1 MIFIGQFFCFKNTW
15 YLKKSARKSIWM
27 WVARKLIFFLVWLGL
42 GLVNN
47 ANFCAFFAISIAISS
62 DESTSSQSETQYAK
76 PQKPSTSSQSGS
88 RQFYRFFAEGKV
100 PKFSAQCRWCFDFVK
115 TQTAFAHSR
124 ANRCTKT
131 KKARRKMQATIH
143 CCLEPPSC
151 YIMGI
156 WYEHAAVP
164 VWATQQQENYRILAG
179 DDPTIRW

>member
-1 MIFIGQFFCFKNTW
+1 
-15 YLKKSARKSIWM
+15 M
-27 WVARKLIFFLVWLGL
+27 WLARKLFFFWCGYVLV
-42 GLVNN
+42 
-47 ANFCAFFAISIAISS
+47 SS
-62 DESTSSQSETQYAK
+62 TTLTFVHFLLSLLRFLDDESTSSQSETQYAK

-179 DDPTIRW
+179 DDPTIR